1 MLVRSW
7 HTQVGACQCV
17 LRSIVADVLGMKEA
31 CWFARSYPNSIEP
44 VLLLSRS
51 KKFRKF
57 QDPPFLRP
65 SSRIQLLKQPRSL
78 ESLSQ
83 ANHPCK
89 RFRTSSTGNHVKLFY
104 LVESYKH
111 AIASTWWP
119 MLAIHSSVALIAAD
133 VKSELNSASAL
144 KWRLDRSSESCL
156 IIFSRRYPRA
166 YSSVENCWIFFIL
179 FFILSYPYTRPILRE
194 SLRIKQDYRN
204 ESSIYIYIQI
214 SMFESWMDRGY
225 LDRALPFG
233 RSSLGPGL
241 FPVAYSLFNFNR
253 VQFVRR
259 EIECNWLR

>member
-179 FFILSYPYTRPILRE
+179 FFILSHP
-194 SLRIKQDYRN
+194 SNSSRIFANKARLSKRKQ
-204 ESSIYIYIQI
+204 YIQI